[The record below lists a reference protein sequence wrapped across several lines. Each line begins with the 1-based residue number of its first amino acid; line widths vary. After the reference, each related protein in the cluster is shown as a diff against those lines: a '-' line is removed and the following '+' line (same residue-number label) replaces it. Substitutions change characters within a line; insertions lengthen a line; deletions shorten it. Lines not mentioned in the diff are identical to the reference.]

1 VQKLFPRADSFFSS
15 RAFFVFVQLLLSPS
29 RLVMG
34 PQCAFFSSA
43 GGEKN
48 GVCDFFCIIP
58 PQKIGG
64 EEKVDYICNER
75 FRERSGATVK

>member
-1 VQKLFPRADSFFSS
+1 MTQMLAQREHDYFAETVICANCYIVAKIFSPCGFFFSP

-43 GGEKN
+43 GGEKMAC
-48 GVCDFFCIIP
+48 VIFF
-58 PQKIGG
+58 
-64 EEKVDYICNER
+64 
-75 FRERSGATVK
+75 A